1 MTSFSAILIHKSAF
15 NLRTRANIRTNHILN
30 IFFSSSNP
38 ENSGFTYYLL
48 YPFLECINCGENKT
62 M

>member
-38 ENSGFTYYLL
+38 ENSGGTYRAGSCVSS
-48 YPFLECINCGENKT
+48 PFSNARQF
-62 M
+62 